1 MDSFSSRAS
10 IWVATAALKSLS
22 SFRFSSSA
30 FFSSIRAS
38 SAGDCGAEA
47 VELLGARI
55 CDEKDLVGYD
65 ILGHQC
71 VCVRGNT
78 LGGYTKTDL
87 LLPQGSMGTLIVRPT
102 G

>member
-1 MDSFSSRAS
+1 MDNFSSRAS

-38 SAGDCGAEA
+38 NAGDCGTEA
-47 VELLGARI
+47 VELLPARR

-65 ILGHQC
+65 ILGNEWLC
-71 VCVRGNT
+71 VCAETHSVDR
-78 LGGYTKTDL
+78 
-87 LLPQGSMGTLIVRPT
+87 R
-102 G
+102 